1 MPYLK
6 NAAFSLSE
14 VLVALFLGSLLT
26 SLALHQFFSVKK
38 QFQYL
43 SHTLHC
49 NLNESLIVD
58 LLRDTVFHAG
68 FTPYGSIQQ
77 LQPLHTEDTR
87 RITAIEPLS
96 SPLHGFIARRMGS
109 NYVPLIHIHTN
120 TIAIPEFLHI
130 QQNQPLIVC
139 NWCCYQLLT
148 VKKTY
153 RKNDILY
160 VELQQTLHSVFHANS
175 FVGQWLEERY
185 ELKQNP
191 HNNTYGLYYYQH
203 HHNELLEDNW
213 TSLSMQRSA
222 SRNTGISVLL
232 KDKQQKEVFILSE
245 APNVQVL

>member
-68 FTPYGSIQQ
+68 FTPYGSIEQ

-109 NYVPLIHIHTN
+109 SYVPLIRIHTN
-120 TIAIPEFLHI
+120 TIAVPEFLHI

-148 VKKTY
+148 VKNIH
-153 RKNDILY
+153 RKNDVLY
-160 VELQQTLHSVFHANS
+160 IDLQQPLHDAFQVNS
-175 FVGQWLEERY
+175 FVGRWIEERY

-191 HNNTYGLYYYQH
+191 QKETSGLYYYQH
-203 HHNELLEDNW
+203 HHNELLVDKW
-213 TSLSMQRSA
+213 TSFSIRKSTSQKM
-222 SRNTGISVLL
+222 GISILL

-245 APNVQVL
+245 APNV